1 MRVIF
6 QTDFTDQHSVV
17 LDHVLVVC
25 FLFGFQK
32 NKNKEK
38 KRIR

>member
-32 NKNKEK
+32 KERK
-38 KRIR
+38 EES